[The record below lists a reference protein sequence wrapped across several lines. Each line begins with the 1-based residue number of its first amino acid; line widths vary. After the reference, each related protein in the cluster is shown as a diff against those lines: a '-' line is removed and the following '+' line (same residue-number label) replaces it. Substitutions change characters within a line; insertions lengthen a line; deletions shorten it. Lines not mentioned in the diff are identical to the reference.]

1 MTDDTFPPNPSH
13 GQRSTDL
20 FPGQVLGRWAVVRAL
35 GRGGMATVWEVQ
47 GVHDGVSRAL
57 KIMNVGLASEDA
69 ARRFAREFRTLGRM
83 EHPNIVRVMDEGVW
97 EGRPWFVMDL
107 VAGDDVRA
115 LVEQWA
121 THPPQDRWSLARSI
135 VVQVARALAYVHA
148 LGIVHRDVTPGNLR
162 VLPDGTVRLMDFGV
176 VKETGS
182 TELTAHGELLGTV
195 AYVAPEQI
203 AGDAVDA
210 RADLYSLGAV
220 LYLLLTGKR
229 PFQARTLAGYLGKHL
244 HNPPRPPSELV
255 PGVPADLEA
264 LCLRLLEKD
273 PAARPASAT
282 HLLRILLG
290 PEGGPLRVDGD
301 WPRELAGRGGEV
313 ATLGVALAA
322 CREGHGGVI
331 VVEGGAGSGKSR
343 LSRAVRDQG
352 RRLDLP
358 VMAVRARDT
367 GNPLDVYARVYAG
380 LRHEGLHSPVLDH
393 LFGGHAADDA
403 RIARYTLFTAFR
415 DMLVGTRPR
424 VVCIDD
430 LHWADEGSLQL
441 LEYLVRNTRA
451 LANLPLL
458 WVFTR
463 DPGVNEERLY
473 PLVSGDST
481 EVPAQRIRL
490 RPLHIQAVEE
500 LVVSLVPDGPA
511 ARALAQRLHVEG
523 EGNPAYTVEMLR
535 GLVDEGSIR
544 EAGGVRTL
552 ARSVE
557 EITRG
562 PLPIP
567 RSLRAH
573 LAGLLDSLDPASRQ
587 VADALA
593 VALAAGAPGGEIPVG
608 LLAESVGIAQDLA
621 EEAVETLV
629 DAGLVRTRAGGPTQ
643 DDTSTLEF
651 TQPRTR
657 DLLYAAL
664 APTAR
669 ARLHR
674 RIGETLER
682 TYRRRM
688 HLVVDALAEHFERA
702 GIAGK
707 AYAYLVRAGQRML
720 DRSFAAEAE
729 RYLQRALALEP
740 DAREML
746 TLEEADRLRCETL
759 LRRAEALDHLGRSH
773 GNDDLADAI
782 ALATE
787 LGDDRMLSRAFT
799 SRGQQARQ
807 LHDLALAESSFSEA
821 LVLADR
827 LGESALRVKPLN
839 GLAGTLW
846 SRGDLE
852 GARQWWAEALK
863 VGEQTMD
870 QRGLGFGTNG
880 LGLVALCKGQAAEAR
895 KYFEQSADIFEKLGL
910 LAPLATAR
918 VNLVEIHHFTGNL
931 RRGLELAERT
941 LAQARETGHQL
952 GIARGRHHRAML
964 LVDLGRF
971 AEGRDEAREALAVV
985 RRLDHKEDELATLVG
1000 RLRADWA
1007 LGDLASVRQ
1016 GLAEAA
1022 GLVDRFDPEG
1032 FGPIVHAW
1040 QARMAAAS
1048 GDLAAAQAH
1057 LARAL
1062 AWEGMKW
1069 PYQECR
1075 FDLVLGRVYAAMGNR
1090 AESTRRAE
1098 AAIRRADACGFRLY
1112 ALKGHQVAGACS
1124 PDEAA
1129 QARHRRVAEALARSL
1144 AANLSREDAE
1154 RFLELDFV
1162 SDHFR

>member
-1 MTDDTFPPNPSH
+1 MTDDTFPPFPAH
-13 GQRSTDL
+13 GSGSADL
-20 FPGQVLGRWAVVRAL
+20 VPGQIVGRWAVVRAL

-57 KIMNVGLASEDA
+57 KIMNAGLASEDA
-69 ARRFAREFRTLGRM
+69 ARRFAREFRTLARM
-83 EHPNIVRVMDEGVW
+83 EHPNIVRVMDEGAW
-97 EGRPWFVMDL
+97 DGRPWFVMDL
-107 VAGDDVRA
+107 VAGEDVRA
-115 LVEQWA
+115 LAERWA
-121 THPPQDRWSLARSI
+121 TNPPADRWARATSI
-135 VVQVARALAYVHA
+135 VVQVARALAYVHT
-148 LGIVHRDVTPGNLR
+148 LGIVHRDVTPGNIR

-255 PGVPADLEA
+255 PGIPAELEA

-290 PEGGPLRVDGD
+290 PEQGPLRVDGD
-301 WPRELAGRGGEV
+301 WPRELAGRGVEL
-313 ATLGVALAA
+313 ATLGSALAS
-322 CREGHGGVI
+322 CREGHGGVFI
-331 VVEGGAGSGKSR
+331 IEGGAGSGKTR
-343 LSRAVRDQG
+343 LGRAVRDQG
-352 RRLDLP
+352 RRLELP

-380 LRHEGLHSPVLDH
+380 LRHEGLRSPVLDH

-415 DMLVGTRPR
+415 DMLADTRPR

-451 LANLPLL
+451 LANLPIL

-463 DPGVNEERLY
+463 DPGVHEDNLV
-473 PLVSGDST
+473 PLVSGEST

-490 RPLHIQAVEE
+490 RPLTVSAVEE

-535 GLVDEGSIR
+535 GLVDDGSIR
-544 EAGGVRTL
+544 ETAPGVRTL
-552 ARSVE
+552 VRSVE
-557 EITRG
+557 EIARG

-573 LAGLLDSLDPASRQ
+573 LAGLLDALDPGARQ

-593 VALAAGAPGGEIPVG
+593 VALAAGAPGGDIPVG
-608 LLAESVGIAQDLA
+608 LLAESVGLA
-621 EEAVETLV
+621 PELADDAVETLV
-629 DAGLVRTRAGGPTQ
+629 DAGLVRARGGGS
-643 DDTSTLEF
+643 DDAPNLEF

-657 DLLYAAL
+657 DLLYASL

-669 ARLHR
+669 SRLHR

-688 HLVVDALAEHFERA
+688 HLVVEALAEHFERA
-702 GIAGK
+702 GTAGK

-740 DAREML
+740 EAREML

-773 GNDDLADAI
+773 GHDDLADAI

-787 LGDDRMLSRAFT
+787 LGDDRLLSRVFAA
-799 SRGQQARQ
+799 RGQRARQ
-807 LHDLALAESSFSEA
+807 LHDLEVAETSFSEA
-821 LVLADR
+821 LLLADR
-827 LGESALRVKPLN
+827 LGDAGLRVKPLN

-852 GARQWWAEALK
+852 GARHWWAEALR
-863 VGEQTMD
+863 VGEATMD

-910 LAPLATAR
+910 LAPLAVAR

-1007 LGDLASVRQ
+1007 LGDLPSVRQ
-1016 GLAEAA
+1016 GLSEAA
-1022 GLVDRFDPEG
+1022 GLVERYDPEG

-1040 QARMAAAS
+1040 QARIAAAT
-1048 GDLAAAQAH
+1048 GDLAAAQTH

-1090 AESTRRAE
+1090 AEATRRAE

-1112 ALKGHQVAGACS
+1112 ALKGHQVAASCS

-1144 AANLSREDAE
+1144 AANLSREDAG

-1162 SDHFR
+1162 ADHFR